1 MTYKHESR
9 NLYLYYSPRAD
20 KNSWSYPSRWMIDSG
35 GWYLNPSRRDVPQGF
50 IYALSSASTPLS
62 KMEWKSV
69 YGDTPTVK
77 IEKIEAGK

>member
-1 MTYKHESR
+1 
-9 NLYLYYSPRAD
+9 
-20 KNSWSYPSRWMIDSG
+20 MIDSG

-69 YGDTPTVK
+69 YRDTPTVK